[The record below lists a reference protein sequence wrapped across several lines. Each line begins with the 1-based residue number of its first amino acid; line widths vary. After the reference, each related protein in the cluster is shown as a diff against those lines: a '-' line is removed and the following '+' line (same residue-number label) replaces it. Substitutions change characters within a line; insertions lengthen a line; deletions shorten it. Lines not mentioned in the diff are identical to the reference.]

1 MTPDFVNASSNPSNL
16 VSTID
21 SFTNVQGQI
30 LNEHERELID
40 FFGND
45 EDEMVRVAI
54 ARSTNNTTSNDD
66 DGGGKPR
73 AKRTTSSTGAGIM
86 NLSQSSTGSS
96 PEIVKIRKR
105 NVRDSLRLR
114 DEWDASD
121 RKAATTLTRHLTK
134 PYDQVTRN
142 QLTAIG
148 EMEDEYDTPKKAE
161 ILRGFIKDDM
171 NL

>member
-1 MTPDFVNASSNPSNL
+1 M
-16 VSTID
+16 
-21 SFTNVQGQI
+21 QGQI
-30 LNEHERELID
+30 LNEPKRDLFH

-54 ARSTNNTTSNDD
+54 ARSTHNTTGNDN

-73 AKRTTSSTGAGIM
+73 AKRTTSSTGAGVM

-105 NVRDSLRLR
+105 NVRDSIRLR
-114 DEWDASD
+114 DKWDKSD
-121 RKAATTLTRHLTK
+121 CKTATTLTRHLTK

-142 QLTAIG
+142 QLEVIC
-148 EMEDEYDTPKKAE
+148 EMEDEYDAPEKAE

-171 NL
+171 IL